1 MVVQDIEGGQI
12 PTSDW
17 SQRLADEKSVTEIV
31 KVQTILERGVENIL
45 ENNSCARRLPRL
57 FVSQQDR
64 LILFLSHRQSKVVIG
79 YEQWS
84 VSDQRSFT

>member
-1 MVVQDIEGGQI
+1 MQDIEGGQI

-45 ENNSCARRLPRL
+45 ETTAVHEGCQGS
-57 FVSQQDR
+57 
-64 LILFLSHRQSKVVIG
+64 LFLSKT
-79 YEQWS
+79 
-84 VSDQRSFT
+84 D